1 MKAFL
6 LSIYNYRGFIK
17 SSIKRE
23 FQSRY
28 QTSLLGSSWLV
39 LQPLSMIIVY
49 TVIFSEVM
57 KARMPGN
64 SSSFAYSIYLCAGLL
79 TWGFF
84 SELVSRLQN
93 VFVDNANFLKK
104 INFPRICLPVISLGS
119 ATINFLIIFSL
130 YIAFLIFTGHF
141 PGIYIVGIFP
151 LLLIQV
157 LFALGLGISLGVLNV
172 FFRDVAQFMTILLQ
186 FWFWF
191 TPIIYLIDILPE
203 WARKWLMLNP
213 MTGVIMGY
221 QQIFVN
227 KQWPD
232 WNNLYLICILSIL
245 FLLLALHLFRK
256 HAADMVDEL

>member
-23 FQSRY
+23 LQARY
-28 QTSLLGSSWLV
+28 QTSLLGSAWLV

-64 SSSFAYSIYLCAGLL
+64 SGSFAYSIYLCAGLL

-84 SELVSRLQN
+84 AELVSRLQT

-104 INFPRICLPVISLGS
+104 INFPRICLPTISLCT

-130 YIAFLIFTGHF
+130 YIIFLVFTGNF
-141 PGIYIVGIFP
+141 PGVYILGIFP

-157 LFALGLGISLGVLNV
+157 FFALGLGISLGVLNV
-172 FFRDVAQFMTILLQ
+172 FFRDVSQFMTIFLQ

-203 WARKWLMLNP
+203 WARKWLMFNP

-227 KQWPD
+227 KKWPD
-232 WNNLYLICILSIL
+232 WSNLYLVCILSVL
-245 FLLLALHLFRK
+245 FFLLALHLFRR
-256 HAADMVDEL
+256 HSADMVDEL